1 MIKTFVEWNQEDWI
15 QKMSEQIKMLK
26 IEPDIMILEEVS
38 LYLLSLEDTVYEL
51 QIRIPE

>member
-1 MIKTFVEWNQEDWI
+1 
-15 QKMSEQIKMLK
+15 MSEQIKMLK

>member
-1 MIKTFVEWNQEDWI
+1 MRKTFVDWNQKEWI
-15 QKMSEQIKMLK
+15 QKVLDSVKMLK

-38 LYLLSLEDTVYEL
+38 LYLLSLEDTIYEL